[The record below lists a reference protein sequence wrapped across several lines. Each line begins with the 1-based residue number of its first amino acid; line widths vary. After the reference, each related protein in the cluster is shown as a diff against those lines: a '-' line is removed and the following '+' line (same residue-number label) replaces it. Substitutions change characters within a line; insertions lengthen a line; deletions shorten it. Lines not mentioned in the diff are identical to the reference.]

1 MNHKRLEYRKEE
13 NAKAGPGIPA
23 KIGASHL
30 QNVFYTTAYQM
41 IDGQFETLHVNSA
54 LNWKDDVNHRR
65 FMQKSN
71 FATRS
76 RHEVAEVRQDESE
89 AWSQARQLRE

>member
-13 NAKAGPGIPA
+13 NAKAGPGMPA

-41 IDGQFETLHVNSA
+41 IDGQFETLHVN
-54 LNWKDDVNHRR
+54 
-65 FMQKSN
+65 
-71 FATRS
+71 
-76 RHEVAEVRQDESE
+76 
-89 AWSQARQLRE
+89 